1 VIARAA
7 AVVAMTLAA
16 VAPLA
21 DSHATSV
28 AMARQIRHE
37 NAELGGPQ
45 GRAGQFVVECGWS
58 HSSFDDPIVHPGHGG
73 ASHRH
78 DFFGNSTTSATSTYE
93 QLISAPTTCQ
103 QRLDT
108 AAYWAPSLLDADAT
122 PIEPIMAT
130 AYYRAG
136 PGVNPT
142 SVAAYPPDLR
152 MLGEEAGW
160 TCRPGL
166 AGSPAPPSC
175 AASAGLQ
182 LAIQFPDCWDGE
194 RTDSDDHRAHVAVS
208 ADGHCPP
215 GHPVPIPLL
224 ELVIDYGVVD
234 PGGLSLSSGPA
245 SSAHADFWN
254 TWDQAKL
261 ETEVELCLRRQQVC
275 GVSGG

>member
-1 VIARAA
+1 MIVRSAA
-7 AVVAMTLAA
+7 IVAVALAA
-16 VAPLA
+16 VAPA
-21 DSHATSV
+21 
-28 AMARQIRHE
+28 
-37 NAELGGPQ
+37 NAPGTGPQ

-78 DFFGNSTTSATSTYE
+78 DFFGNTEAAATSTYE
-93 QLISAPTTCQ
+93 QLVAAPTTCQ

-108 AAYWAPSLLDADAT
+108 AAYWAPSVLVADGT
-122 PIEPIMAT
+122 PIEPMMAT

-136 PGVNPT
+136 AGIDPATV
-142 SVAAYPPDLR
+142 VAYPADLR

-166 AGSPAPPSC
+166 AGSPLPPPC
-175 AASAGLQ
+175 AASVGLQ
-182 LAIQFPDCWDGE
+182 LAIAFPDCWDGG
-194 RTDSDDHRAHVAVS
+194 RIDSEDHRSHVAAS
-208 ADGHCPP
+208 RGGRCPV

-234 PGGLSLSSGPA
+234 AAGLTLSSGPL

-254 TWDQAKL
+254 TWDQDKL
-261 ETEVELCLRRQQVC
+261 ETEVDVCLRRQQVC
-275 GVSGG
+275 GVSRG

>member
-1 VIARAA
+1 VIGPAGRRIGAA
-7 AVVAMTLAA
+7 FA
-16 VAPLA
+16 VAVLA
-21 DSHATSV
+21 SHAPGAGT
-28 AMARQIRHE
+28 
-37 NAELGGPQ
+37 GGPQ
-45 GRAGQFVVECGWS
+45 GRVGQFVVECGWS

-78 DFFGNSTTSATSTYE
+78 DFFGNTEASATSTYE
-93 QLISAPTTCQ
+93 QLLAAPTTCQ

-108 AAYWAPSLLDADAT
+108 AAYWAPSLLDAGGA
-122 PIEPIMAT
+122 PIGPIMAT

-136 PGVNPT
+136 PGIDPATVE
-142 SVAAYPPDLR
+142 AYPPDLR

-166 AGSPAPPSC
+166 TGPPSPPSC

-182 LAIQFPDCWDGE
+182 LAIEFPDCWDGA
-194 RTDSDDHRAHVAVS
+194 RIDSADHRSHVAAS
-208 ADGHCPP
+208 AGGTCPA

-234 PGGLSLSSGPA
+234 PDGLTLSSGPV

-254 TWDQAKL
+254 AWDQDKL

-275 GVSGG
+275 GVSSR